1 MLCLLKDINLL
12 EQVTVTKDLSFPFI
26 SQDVTKD
33 IKPILL
39 KAKHQV
45 LTQTEELTVSSY
57 LTFEGL
63 FKNSHTV
70 FFKDRDYLIS

>member
-39 KAKHQV
+39 KAKH
-45 LTQTEELTVSSY
+45 
-57 LTFEGL
+57 
-63 FKNSHTV
+63 
-70 FFKDRDYLIS
+70 

>member
-45 LTQTEELTVSSY
+45 LTQTEVLTVSSY